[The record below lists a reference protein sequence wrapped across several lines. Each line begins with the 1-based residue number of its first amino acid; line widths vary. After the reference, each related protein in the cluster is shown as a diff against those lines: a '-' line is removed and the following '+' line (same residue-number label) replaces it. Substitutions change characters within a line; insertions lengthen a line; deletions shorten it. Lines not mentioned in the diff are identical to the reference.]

1 MGRLSRDIHMR
12 GGMKP
17 STRVAKFLERCDQE
31 RQLRDSRDL
40 LERLVIEAEND
51 ALLLASIEL
60 ENNYFARFTQAEA
73 AHTIRQM
80 MHHK

>member
-1 MGRLSRDIHMR
+1 
-12 GGMKP
+12 MKP
-17 STRVAKFLERCDQE
+17 STRVVQFLERSDQG
-31 RQLRDSRDL
+31 RQLGDSRDL

-51 ALLLASIEL
+51 AFLLASIEL
-60 ENNYFARFTQAEA
+60 ENNYFERFTQAEA